1 MPVRNVEVKMLQT
14 YTLLGM
20 LGWCSIE
27 DYRKQKILVYPVLI
41 FGIAGLLLHLYYR
54 NLSIYNLLAG
64 MAVGAGLLV
73 FGYLTGQV
81 GAGDALVVMVSGIYL
96 GFWENARLFF
106 QGLVFCGLWCLLLL
120 VLGKKKGRDEVAF
133 VPFLL
138 LSYLEM
144 MFL

>member
-1 MPVRNVEVKMLQT
+1 MLQT

>member
-1 MPVRNVEVKMLQT
+1 MLQT

-27 DYRKQKILVYPVLI
+27 DYRKQKILIYPVLI

>member
-1 MPVRNVEVKMLQT
+1 MLQT

-27 DYRKQKILVYPVLI
+27 DYRKQRILVYPVLI

>member
-1 MPVRNVEVKMLQT
+1 MLQT

-27 DYRKQKILVYPVLI
+27 DYRKQRILVYPVLI

-73 FGYLTGQV
+73 FGYLTRQV

>member
-1 MPVRNVEVKMLQT
+1 MLQT

-64 MAVGAGLLV
+64 MAVGVGLLV
-73 FGYLTGQV
+73 LGYLTGQV

>member
-1 MPVRNVEVKMLQT
+1 MLQT

-20 LGWCSIE
+20 LGWCSVE
-27 DYRKQKILVYPVLI
+27 DYRKQRILVYPVLA
-41 FGIAGLLLHLYYR
+41 FGIVGLVLHLYYR
-54 NLSIYNLLAG
+54 NQSIYNLLAG
-64 MAVGAGLLV
+64 MAVGAGLFV
-73 FGYLTGQV
+73 IGYLTGQI

-96 GFWENARLFF
+96 GFWENTRLFV
-106 QGLVFCGLWCLLLL
+106 QGLIFCGIWSLLLL
-120 VLGKKKGRDEVAF
+120 VSGKKRGKDEIAF

>member
-1 MPVRNVEVKMLQT
+1 MLQT

-64 MAVGAGLLV
+64 MAVGVGLLV

>member
-1 MPVRNVEVKMLQT
+1 MLQT

-27 DYRKQKILVYPVLI
+27 DYRKQRILVYPVLI

-64 MAVGAGLLV
+64 MAVGVGLLV

>member
-1 MPVRNVEVKMLQT
+1 MLQT

-54 NLSIYNLLAG
+54 NLSIYDLLAG
-64 MAVGAGLLV
+64 MAVGGGLLV

>member
-1 MPVRNVEVKMLQT
+1 MLQT

-64 MAVGAGLLV
+64 MAVGGGLLV